1 MSSTIKWLWL
11 VSKQGITPQNTA
23 ALLKIYGSIEE
34 IYAAKSYKAA
44 GIKENVAAGLRDKRF
59 DTAEQLYNRICAC
72 GARILTYSSRY
83 YPSCLKNIH
92 PIPYVLYVRGQMPL
106 LDDMFAIGIVGTRT
120 NTDYGAEAAAKI
132 ASDLARR
139 NVVIVSGLAM
149 GIDSIAMKAAI
160 NAGGRTIGVLGCSID
175 KVYPASNRQL
185 YEAVMKNGLV
195 ISEYP
200 PGAPM
205 HRGAFPQRN
214 RIIAGLS
221 RGVLVA
227 EGSRNSGSLI
237 TANCALEYNRD
248 VFAVPRDIGAANA
261 HGQLMDGAN
270 YLIQSGAKLV
280 TTADD
285 ILSEFGYA
293 PSAVKG
299 KSAQRRRETV
309 HTAAPKPKSGT
320 LKPKT
325 GAPSAAP
332 NASMEASITAS
343 IKQLNERASN
353 ELQRLIIKTI
363 GTGSLFPDEL
373 ETMLGGDAGSL
384 GTALTMMETM
394 GIIVR
399 TPDGRYGLNY

>member
-59 DTAEQLYNRICAC
+59 DAAEQLYNRICAC

-299 KSAQRRRETV
+299 KSA
-309 HTAAPKPKSGT
+309 
-320 LKPKT
+320 
-325 GAPSAAP
+325 AP